1 MNHHSIIAAAVL
13 ATASLSTFAQE
24 ATSFEPAP
32 ASSLTREA
40 VRAELRELQA
50 AGAWKPTQEA
60 SVDTL
65 QAVQNDVKIA
75 ALPEN
80 LQPQPVAQ
88 LEVPMDALNP
98 LRGEDASMAAAP
110 VYRSYTEEV
119 PAGSAVTIEAVPL
132 SDAAAPD
139 IAQIFQHP
147 AIATDGE

>member
-1 MNHHSIIAAAVL
+1 MNRHSIIAAAVL

-24 ATSFEPAP
+24 ATPLEQPQ
-32 ASSLTREA
+32 ASALTREQ
-40 VRAELRELQA
+40 VRAEMRELQA

-65 QAVQNDVKIA
+65 QAVQNDIKIA

-80 LQPQPVAQ
+80 MQPQPVAQ
-88 LEVPMDALNP
+88 LDVPMDALNP

-110 VYRSYTEEV
+110 TDRVYLEEV
-119 PAGSAVTIEAVPL
+119 PADSVVIIEAVPL